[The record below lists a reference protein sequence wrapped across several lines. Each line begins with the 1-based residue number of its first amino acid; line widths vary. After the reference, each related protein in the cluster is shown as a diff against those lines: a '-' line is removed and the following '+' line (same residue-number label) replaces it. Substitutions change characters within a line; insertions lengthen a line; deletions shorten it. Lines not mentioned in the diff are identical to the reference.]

1 MDRNEED
8 ALETEAAVV
17 GGGLVGLATAHALAR
32 AGLQVARIA
41 PEPAPRPP
49 GEALDARVYALSP
62 GNVAFLRSLG
72 AWRRVRAERIA
83 PVHAMRIYGDDGRAC
98 LAFDAWETGVEAL
111 AWIAEEAEVAA
122 ALRED
127 LAPPVAGACLE
138 VQFGAEAARLRLDR
152 GGSLCARLV
161 VGADGARSRVRE
173 AAGIAFREQ
182 PYGQAA
188 LVANFECARPH
199 RNVAYQWFRG
209 DSVLALL
216 PLPGDRVSMV
226 WSLPESEAARLAAL
240 EPQALCGEVRR
251 ASGDALGEL
260 GALAPPKCHRL
271 RRARAART
279 VGPRVAL
286 AGDAAHVIHPLAG
299 QGANLGLQDAR
310 ALGEVLGARE
320 PLRDPGD
327 VRLLRRY
334 ERARAEDVLAMDGL
348 VHGLARLFA
357 AQAAPI
363 AALRNAGLA
372 LLDRLSVVKNLLA
385 RRAMA

>member
-1 MDRNEED
+1 MDRNEEG

-17 GGGLVGLATAHALAR
+17 GGGLVALATAHALAR

-41 PEPAPRPP
+41 PAPAPRPP

-72 AWRRVRAERIA
+72 AWRRVRTERVA
-83 PVHAMRIYGDDGRAC
+83 PVHAMRIYGDDARTC
-98 LAFDAWETGVEAL
+98 LAFDAWEAGVEAL

-122 ALRED
+122 ALRAD

-138 VQFGAEAARLRLDR
+138 VQFGAEAAQLRLDR
-152 GGSLCARLV
+152 GASLRARLV

-173 AAGIAFREQ
+173 AAGIAFCEQ

-240 EPQALCGEVRR
+240 APQPLCGEVRR
-251 ASGDALGEL
+251 ASGAALGAL
-260 GALAPPKCHRL
+260 VALAPPQCYPL

-334 ERARAEDVLAMDGL
+334 ERARAEDVLAMDAL

-357 AQAAPI
+357 AQGAPI